1 MDMYSAGIVPCV
13 LGPAGHGLLVLMGR
27 ETQSQLWSGFAGKSE
42 PGVDA
47 TPLDTA
53 LREFDE
59 ETCSVFGLEVLTA
72 IREHPERYLIEHIQ
86 TYTPRGFVFHL
97 YVFDFTSFVYALPT
111 TEARFD
117 ALRMRE
123 YNAHRL
129 EKDRVEWVDVLSD
142 NRSHRRYR
150 APFFNDLRH
159 LLIPALRRFTSSSQG
174 TIGPPS

>member
-1 MDMYSAGIVPCV
+1 M
-13 LGPAGHGLLVLMGR
+13 HGYVFRGDCAVCTRTRRARSYGADGTGDAKPVMVRVCGEERTGCGR
-27 ETQSQLWSGFAGKSE
+27 
-42 PGVDA
+42 DA
-47 TPLDTA
+47 ARHGT
-53 LREFDE
+53 REFDE

-123 YNAHRL
+123 SNAHRL

-159 LLIPALRRFTSSSQG
+159 RLIPALRRFTSSSQG
-174 TIGPPS
+174 TI

>member
-1 MDMYSAGIVPCV
+1 MYSAGIVPCV
-13 LGPAGHGLLVLMGR
+13 RGPTGQGLVLIGR

-59 ETCSVFGLEVLTA
+59 ETCGVFGPEVLSTL
-72 IREHPERYLIEHIQ
+72 RENPERYLIEHIQ
-86 TYTPRGFVFHL
+86 TCTPRGFVFHL
-97 YVFDFTSFVYALPT
+97 YLFDFTHFVYALPT

-117 ALRMRE
+117 ALRLRE
-123 YNAHRL
+123 TNAHRL
-129 EKDRVEWVDVLSD
+129 EKDRVEWVDLLSV
-142 NRSHRRYR
+142 NQSRRRYR
-150 APFFNDLRH
+150 PPFFNDLRH
-159 LLIPALRRFTSSSQG
+159 RLLPVLRRFTSSFQG